1 METSLKYNGDS
12 HVASWYFWRLEQQAS
27 RGIEM
32 NLKFVNT
39 IVFVKN
45 IGVSKAF
52 YTETLGLKVIGD
64 YGAFVLFENHLALHP
79 ARELADTVWKE
90 EAPSDTDQPQGRHN
104 VLIYFETDTL
114 EDAFA
119 RLKDQVNLIHPIQ
132 RQAWGQL
139 VFRFYDPDGHAIEIG
154 EPL

>member
-1 METSLKYNGDS
+1 METSLRYNGDS
-12 HVASWYFWRLEQQAS
+12 PIASWYFWRLEQQAS

-39 IVFVKN
+39 IVFVKD
-45 IGVSKAF
+45 IGISKAF

-64 YGAFVLFENHLALHP
+64 YGAFVLFENHLAIHQ
-79 ARELADTVWKE
+79 ARDLAITVWE
-90 EAPSDTDQPQGRHN
+90 SDAPSDTDQLQGRHN
-104 VLIYFETDTL
+104 VLIYFETDAL
-114 EDAFA
+114 EDTFA
-119 RLKDQVNLIHPIQ
+119 RLKDQVKLIHPIQ